1 MSRALERLRDMFG
14 DPLLVRT
21 GRGYERTVRG
31 ERVLRELES
40 LSAVLF
46 WGDEQTLSLGVP
58 ANRIWPTRQ
67 HCGGYLISFR
77 MT

>member
-1 MSRALERLRDMFG
+1 MFG